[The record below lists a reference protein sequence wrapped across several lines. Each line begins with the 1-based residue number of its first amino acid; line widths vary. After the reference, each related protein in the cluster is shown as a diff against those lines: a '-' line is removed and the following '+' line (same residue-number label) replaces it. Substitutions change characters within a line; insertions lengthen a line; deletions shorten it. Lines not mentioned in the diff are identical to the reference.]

1 VTGTHITDAEVNM
14 ADISGANLTGAKL
27 KTRSEAG
34 KEGEGPLGHDR
45 RDSRGDKS
53 VPDITIIFLR

>member
-1 VTGTHITDAEVNM
+1 MTGAHITDAEVNM

-27 KTRSEAG
+27 KTGSEAG
-34 KEGEGPLGHDR
+34 RKGEGPLGQDR